1 MPQGAL
7 LINTSRGPVV
17 DDEAVAEALHAGRL
31 GGYAAD
37 VLSQEPPPASHPL
50 LTAPRVFLTPHIA
63 WATRQARERLL
74 HTLVGN
80 VRAFLENKPV
90 NTV

>member
-1 MPQGAL
+1 M
-7 LINTSRGPVV
+7 V

-37 VLSQEPPPASHPL
+37 VLSQEPPAASHPL
-50 LTAPRVFLTPHIA
+50 LTDPRVFLTPHIA

-80 VRAFLENKPV
+80 VKAYLEDKPV